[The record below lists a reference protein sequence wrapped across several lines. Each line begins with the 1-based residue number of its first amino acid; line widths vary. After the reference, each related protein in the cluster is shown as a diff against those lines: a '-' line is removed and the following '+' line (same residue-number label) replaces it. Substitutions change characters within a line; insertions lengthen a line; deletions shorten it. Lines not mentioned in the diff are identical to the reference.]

1 MCRYVVTF
9 IIISHYIMCGDFMSR
24 YTTIRISFKDK
35 ERLQRLAK
43 LMGCKSLAD
52 TLRYVLDIAEKEIEK
67 YKVDPSF
74 VLTSLKHARDVGE
87 TNAEEVDKYLY
98 GES

>member
-1 MCRYVVTF
+1 
-9 IIISHYIMCGDFMSR
+9 MSK
-24 YTTIRISFKDK
+24 YTTIRVSFEDK

-43 LMGCKSLAD
+43 LMGSKSLAD

-67 YKVDPSF
+67 YSADLNS
-74 VLTSLKHARDVGE
+74 VLASLKHARDIGE